1 MENGHDS
8 PTDRKRQHADDVQTF
23 DSDKKASK
31 SRKPTLDDDTEGAPE
46 ENAKLQEEETPIA
59 SPSTT
64 TLSLRSLVFAKEA
77 GIIIGRGG
85 QSVKEIRERSG
96 TKVTISEQIQGVNER
111 ILAITGLVDAISKA
125 YSLVAQRLTE
135 DIEDETIKTAKGA
148 TIRLLIPHKRMGYI
162 IGKSGS
168 KIKEI
173 QEASGAKLNASEEM
187 LPHSTERILTINGVA
202 DAIHIAIYH
211 VCQILQDHM
220 DRSSDCIAYKPQLR
234 MAYMGGP
241 VPHQFYGAQP
251 GYPLL
256 GMPSMRHDRS
266 VPAPQT
272 TSHETQSQ
280 QIIIPNDMVGC
291 IIGKGGSKI
300 NEIRQMSGSHIK
312 IGEPQNDSNE
322 RLVTITGPPE
332 CNQMALYL
340 LYTRLES
347 EKVRGSSW

>member
-1 MENGHDS
+1 M
-8 PTDRKRQHADDVQTF
+8 
-23 DSDKKASK
+23 
-31 SRKPTLDDDTEGAPE
+31 
-46 ENAKLQEEETPIA
+46 
-59 SPSTT
+59 
-64 TLSLRSLVFAKEA
+64 SLRSLVFAKEA
-77 GIIIGRGG
+77 GVIIGRGG

-111 ILAITGLVDAISKA
+111 ILTITGLVDTTAKA

-135 DIEDETIKTAKGA
+135 DVEEDTTKTLKGA
-148 TIRLLIPHKRMGYI
+148 TIRLLIPHKRMGYL

-202 DAIHIAIYH
+202 DAIQIAIYH

-220 DRSSDCIAYKPQLR
+220 DRSSDCIPYKPQLR

-241 VPHQFYGAQP
+241 APPQFYGAP
-251 GYPLL
+251 PAYPPL
-256 GMPSMRHDRS
+256 GIPPMRHDRS
-266 VPAPQT
+266 VPVHHGAHGSP
-272 TSHETQSQ
+272 SHETQSQ
-280 QIIIPNDMVGC
+280 QIFIPNDMVGC

-347 EKVRGSSW
+347 EKVRGSNW